1 LGNIIQIDIV
11 TLYSNMKIISKNYL
25 LIILFLILLPFVTL
39 FVFFQYVVGFF
50 YFFIFLFLIFYKLF
64 FKKFYVVTLNINEF
78 IKTPL
83 FTYLYMFIIYIPKAW
98 AYNYNYNLL
107 SFFLKKKVKS
117 NYNVFSIFLSIL
129 LKFFVKLVSGFP
141 FFAVLVCSEIT
152 VYIKD
157 LLEFKNEGINSI
169 FVNFIATLSYRYS
182 NSIIYQTNDT
192 KIILEPIYIIKLN
205 PFDNFW
211 DFDNLSDTS
220 DNLQLKQFQKSLNS
234 LKDLDFFIKS
244 HGSFALNY
252 SSINGVNYHYSIIYN
267 VNVVGEKPI
276 CFGTMITSQ
285 LFLKN
290 IETNELI
297 PNNFER
303 KPNLLGDNEKS
314 NYTTVPQLWYKENM
328 ILKNSKLESTP
339 SSFIKVQK
347 QISDSNKSIILN
359 ITNNCY
365 DREEFGIKKNL
376 NYESNK
382 DFLIKNYSNLNDI
395 LKFKFEKLI
404 NFVNNNPNCFNKNL
418 PDRVL
423 FSKFLKKK

>member
-1 LGNIIQIDIV
+1 
-11 TLYSNMKIISKNYL
+11 
-25 LIILFLILLPFVTL
+25 
-39 FVFFQYVVGFF
+39 
-50 YFFIFLFLIFYKLF
+50 
-64 FKKFYVVTLNINEF
+64 
-78 IKTPL
+78 
-83 FTYLYMFIIYIPKAW
+83 MFIIYIPKAW